1 MISNIF
7 GVSKR
12 FKLLMVCVLLPIF
25 LSTSTLNA
33 QLFRDSATLN
43 LIKKDIDCIYSMK
56 FTNAQEIYLKIK
68 KSHPEHPVLF
78 LLRGM
83 QTYWKNY
90 PLLST
95 SPAHVSFEEDLRQCI
110 KLSGKNK
117 VPAYEAEY
125 LLANLCARGMLLE
138 YYNENDMTMEVISL
152 ATSTY
157 GNLRHAFAFTNTCTD
172 LQYYTGVYNYYR
184 EAYPKANPGYKPL
197 VFLLPSGNMTAGL
210 TELHNAAVNSV
221 MLRAESYYLLAGI
234 YLNFENKYQQ
244 SVYYCKTLCKLYPD
258 NVVYL
263 ALYIKN
269 LLLLKQYDEAEKLI
283 ITSQKEIEN
292 KYYQAQLNIFLGI
305 LQEKKYHNNNLAEQ
319 YYNSGISKVSL
330 FGTYGDECKAYAY
343 FGLSRI
349 SNTKGEN
356 AKAKQLRGKAM
367 KLVTFEKINF
377 DK

>member
-1 MISNIF
+1 
-7 GVSKR
+7 
-12 FKLLMVCVLLPIF
+12 
-25 LSTSTLNA
+25 
-33 QLFRDSATLN
+33 
-43 LIKKDIDCIYSMK
+43 
-56 FTNAQEIYLKIK
+56 
-68 KSHPEHPVLF
+68 
-78 LLRGM
+78 
-83 QTYWKNY
+83 
-90 PLLST
+90 
-95 SPAHVSFEEDLRQCI
+95 
-110 KLSGKNK
+110 
-117 VPAYEAEY
+117 
-125 LLANLCARGMLLE
+125 
-138 YYNENDMTMEVISL
+138 
-152 ATSTY
+152 
-157 GNLRHAFAFTNTCTD
+157 
-172 LQYYTGVYNYYR
+172 
-184 EAYPKANPGYKPL
+184 
-197 VFLLPSGNMTAGL
+197 
-210 TELHNAAVNSV
+210 
-221 MLRAESYYLLAGI
+221 
-234 YLNFENKYQQ
+234 
-244 SVYYCKTLCKLYPD
+244 
-258 NVVYL
+258 VVYL